1 MDIVL
6 DSNIYLTDIRLRSNR
21 FANFFDYVRRTRS
34 SILLPA
40 LVRDEVVQKHREKL
54 TIQLSRVEKELKEL
68 RRYTMDDVTF
78 HAPYLKGETN
88 DLKALLRRPS
98 KSVRTKFLASMDGV
112 DLKEIVRRGINRV
125 PPASESG
132 EELRDV
138 ILWLITLDHAK
149 STSRPTAFVTAD
161 AGFWEADKPKGQIL
175 QDIDSAK
182 VDIRLY
188 KDLAE
193 FTRDNALVSE
203 PVTYAWIDAHLSGA
217 TLEEM
222 IAGPLRDSLK
232 ASRRV
237 TGDIQKV
244 TSTQIRFVDGSIYK
258 IDARTDFAELRY
270 RGFFVV
276 ETVSV
281 RYDFSQFE
289 SLPSAQGFG
298 SLRSLTSP
306 EPVHWFP
313 WRPCSEVLTAN
324 EAKLTGIPM
333 KWRPRSTSLAG

>member
-1 MDIVL
+1 
-6 DSNIYLTDIRLRSNR
+6 
-21 FANFFDYVRRTRS
+21 
-34 SILLPA
+34 
-40 LVRDEVVQKHREKL
+40 
-54 TIQLSRVEKELKEL
+54 
-68 RRYTMDDVTF
+68 
-78 HAPYLKGETN
+78 
-88 DLKALLRRPS
+88 
-98 KSVRTKFLASMDGV
+98 
-112 DLKEIVRRGINRV
+112 V

-161 AGFWEADKPKGQIL
+161 AGFWEADKPKSQIL

-203 PVTYAWIDAHLSGA
+203 PVTYPWIDEHLSGA

-222 IAGPLRDSLK
+222 IAGPLRDSIK

-289 SLPSAQGFG
+289 GLPSAQGFG

-306 EPVHWFP
+306 GASPLVPLATLLGGPHGQRGETY
-313 WRPCSEVLTAN
+313 RNTYEV
-324 EAKLTGIPM
+324 EAEIHLSCRVEASNTEIEVDEVKPEKIAL
-333 KWRPRSTSLAG
+333 RR